1 MPSFFKASSLRLG
14 VAADAIALVASRRGG
29 REQSLLAELPLDAAH
44 AYPVALAA
52 GLKTLF
58 EGAAQ
63 LQPPGRPGGGRRTA
77 LPAVVWRAGRAL
89 AIERRLATGA
99 AFHRRR
105 RAPQRAGRRAAWR
118 RRARLAAGRD
128 GAPVHRPLQ
137 SPPPRLDGRRL
148 AGRGARWRADS
159 RRVPGRRLVRRA
171 RARPGRSCGRG

>member
-63 LQPPGRPGGGRRTA
+63 LQARSPLTVVLADEVCRLWQVTPPPCPAACWPPCSMAPTRTA
-77 LPAVVWRAGRAL
+77 CRW
-89 AIERRLATGA
+89 
-99 AFHRRR
+99 
-105 RAPQRAGRRAAWR
+105 
-118 RRARLAAGRD
+118 
-128 GAPVHRPLQ
+128 
-137 SPPPRLDGRRL
+137 S
-148 AGRGARWRADS
+148 RWRPSSSPAS
-159 RRVPGRRLVRRA
+159 IA
-171 RARPGRSCGRG
+171 TATH